1 VTRAAYDWQIYDP
14 QRTEKGGVR
23 WHTVEGSSVLHHKG
37 RYYQM
42 FSGGN
47 WRSPGYG
54 VSYAVSDAIL
64 APGEW
69 TQVADGMDVLP
80 ILRSEGEVVGP
91 GHNSVVL
98 GPDNRQLFC
107 VYHRWV
113 ADERVMAMDRL
124 EWVGDRLT
132 VLGPTTTEQP
142 APIRPSVSGFGSEWE
157 YTNGGRRL
165 ALRYP
170 DFLAEMYVRPDANP
184 VLSLTGDGGPL
195 LDLSVTGREIS
206 LTMPDGHSSVATLAP
221 DVAAGSYQHLR
232 WSLDGRSTSLSL
244 PETGIHWDV
253 ALDRSPDSLVI
264 SAADLP
270 TAFHGFALTYG
281 WEDTFEAPVSAADQR
296 WQQRPPSSSTVENG
310 VLCWDTRGGDGLL
323 QRGPSLPDYELVV
336 NLRLDRAGPA
346 GHYGFLPALAGDE
359 SGPLVTVED
368 RSGWALVAR
377 NHDRETSHPLP
388 PQFTPS
394 SFQQF
399 RFWKQNGTLTIR
411 WEKLVI
417 AEITVPVGPSAVGIV
432 ARDSLVNL
440 DMVRVT
446 AIL

>member
-1 VTRAAYDWQIYDP
+1 
-14 QRTEKGGVR
+14 VR

-206 LTMPDGHSSVATLAP
+206 LTLTGAV
-221 DVAAGSYQHLR
+221 R
-232 WSLDGRSTSLSL
+232 RSACRK
-244 PETGIHWDV
+244 PAFTG
-253 ALDRSPDSLVI
+253 
-264 SAADLP
+264 
-270 TAFHGFALTYG
+270 T
-281 WEDTFEAPVSAADQR
+281 
-296 WQQRPPSSSTVENG
+296 
-310 VLCWDTRGGDGLL
+310 
-323 QRGPSLPDYELVV
+323 
-336 NLRLDRAGPA
+336 
-346 GHYGFLPALAGDE
+346 
-359 SGPLVTVED
+359 
-368 RSGWALVAR
+368 
-377 NHDRETSHPLP
+377 
-388 PQFTPS
+388 
-394 SFQQF
+394 
-399 RFWKQNGTLTIR
+399 
-411 WEKLVI
+411 
-417 AEITVPVGPSAVGIV
+417 
-432 ARDSLVNL
+432 
-440 DMVRVT
+440 
-446 AIL
+446 